1 MQEFKNLFLPTKIG
15 NINIHNK
22 IVLLGFY
29 GNFFGPPGDL
39 KVPFGAPGERAC
51 SFFGARAK
59 GGVGLMV
66 VSEHYATWPTTL
78 SIFDKNFRMPLESD
92 EGIPYFKKL
101 SDTVHKYDTKIIGQL
116 DTGAGP
122 SFDSRSLGGGSLLAA
137 SPISRVSH
145 TQASWGEVPHEIE
158 IDDIKELVRRY
169 AAAVRRLKQ
178 AGYDGVE
185 IKAISGHLL
194 GSFISPATNKRT
206 DEYGGSLDNRLRFVY
221 EIIDATREAIGPDL
235 ALGIR
240 FCADEF
246 IDGGTTLDDGVEIA
260 KKLEATGKLDYIF
273 GCADAFKDGHIPPM
287 FYPLAPW
294 AYVAAAIK
302 EVVSLPVFTVGR
314 INDPVLAE
322 RILADHQAD
331 MIGMVRPLICDPEW
345 PNKAREG
352 RLEEIRRCMACSD
365 RCVGKPYAF
374 QTVGCSINPEAGF
387 EATNA
392 IITAEIKKEVM
403 VVGGG
408 AAGLETAR
416 VAALRG
422 HTVSLYEKNDVLA
435 KELSIAATPPGRQD
449 FEEAIRYY
457 TYQMKLLRVDVH
469 LGVTVTPEMVFKSN
483 PDAVVIATGAEPYIP
498 DIPGA
503 DADNIVEM
511 RQILLDEVEAGQ
523 NVVVADLDYHIY
535 GMDTAD
541 FLAERGRKV
550 ELLTEKIYA
559 GTRLDWHTL
568 RTIYTRLL
576 SNGVVITPLAKAK
589 EIRGTTVVVQNVL
602 TGNEKLIEGIDTVV
616 FCTHGKANDTLYRAL
631 KGKVKELYAVGQCVS
646 PRWLPDSTADGARA
660 ARAI

>member
-1 MQEFKNLFLPTKIG
+1 MEEFKNLFSPIKLG
-15 NINIHNK
+15 NVNIKNRT
-22 IVLLGFY
+22 ILLGFY
-29 GNFFGPPGDL
+29 GMFFGPPGD
-39 KVPFGAPGERAC
+39 PQAPHGAPGERAC
-51 SFFGARAK
+51 AFFEARAK

-66 VSEHYATWPTTL
+66 VSEHMATWPTTL
-78 SIFDKNFRMPLESD
+78 ALFYKKKSPLESD
-92 EGIPYFKKL
+92 EYLPYFKKL
-101 SDTVHKYDTKIIGQL
+101 TDTVHKYDTKIFCQL

-122 SFDSRSLGGGSLLAA
+122 TFDSRGLGGGSLLAA
-137 SPISRVSH
+137 SPIERVSN
-145 TQASWGEVPHEIE
+145 TQASWGEVPHEADV
-158 IDDIKELVRRY
+158 DDIKEIVTRY
-169 AAAVRRLKQ
+169 AAAARRMKQ
-178 AGYDGVE
+178 AGYDGIE

-194 GSFISPATNKRT
+194 GSFISQATNKRT
-206 DEYGGSLDNRLRFVY
+206 DEYGGSLDNRLRFVF
-221 EIIDATREAIGPDL
+221 EIIDATREAIGQDM

-240 FCADEF
+240 YCADEF
-246 IDGGTTLDDGVEIA
+246 VDGGTTLDEGVEIA

-273 GCADAFKDGHIPPM
+273 GSADAFKDGHIPPM

-294 AYVAAAIK
+294 VYISAAIK

-322 RILADHQAD
+322 RILTDNQSD
-331 MIGMVRPLICDPEW
+331 MIGMVRPLICEPEW

-352 RLEEIRRCMACSD
+352 RMEEIRRCMACSD
-365 RCVGKPYAF
+365 RCVGKPYQF
-374 QTVGCSINPEAGF
+374 ETVGCSINPEAGY
-387 EATNA
+387 ERENA
-392 IITAEIKKEVM
+392 IIPAETKKRVM
-403 VVGGG
+403 VIGGG

-435 KELSIAATPPGRQD
+435 KELSIAAKAPGRQD

-457 TYQMKLLRVDVH
+457 TYQMKLLGVDVN
-469 LGVTVTPEMVFKSN
+469 LGVTVTPEMVLKEN
-483 PDAVVIATGAEPYIP
+483 PDAVVVATGAEPYIP

-503 DADNIVEM
+503 DGDNVVEM

-523 NVVVADLDYHIY
+523 NVVVGDQEFHIW

-541 FLAERGRKV
+541 FLAERGKHV
-550 ELLTEKIYA
+550 ELLTQKIYA

-576 SNGVVITPLAKAK
+576 RNGVIITPVTEVK
-589 EIRGTTVVVQNVL
+589 EIRGTSVVVKNIF
-602 TGNEKLIEGIDTVV
+602 TGGERTIEGIDTVV
-616 FCTHGKANDTLYRAL
+616 FCTHGRANDTLYRAL
-631 KGKVKELYAVGQCVS
+631 KGKVKELYMAGQCVS